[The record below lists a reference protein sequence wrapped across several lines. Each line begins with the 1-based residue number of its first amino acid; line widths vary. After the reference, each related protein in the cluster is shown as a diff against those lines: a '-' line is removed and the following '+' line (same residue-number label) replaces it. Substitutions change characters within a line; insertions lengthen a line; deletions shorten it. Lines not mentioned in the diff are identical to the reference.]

1 MTHHQV
7 ELTVNGSKVS
17 MQVEPR
23 QSLADALRSQLGLT
37 GTHLGCE
44 HGVCGACTIIVD
56 GEPVRGCLMLGVQAE
71 GAEVLTV
78 EGVSPSEGLSPIQ
91 EALREHHGLQ
101 CGFCTPGMVM
111 ALHHLFTITPSPSED
126 EINEAISG
134 QLCRC
139 TGYQGIVSAAKAVAQ
154 KQRENRS
161 HDTTINGK
169 ENSCR
174 SA

>member
-1 MTHHQV
+1 MTLRQV
-7 ELTVNGSKVS
+7 KLTVNGARVS
-17 MQVEPR
+17 MDVEPR
-23 QSLADALRSQLGLT
+23 QSLADALRTHLGLT

-56 GEPVRGCLMLGVQAE
+56 GEPARGCLMLGVQAE
-71 GAEVLTV
+71 DAEVLTV
-78 EGVSPSEGLSPIQ
+78 EGVSPPDGLSPIQ
-91 EALREHHGLQ
+91 EALHEHHGLQ

-111 ALHHLFTITPSPSED
+111 ALHHLFTTTPSPSEA
-126 EINEAISG
+126 EIKEAISG

-154 KQRENRS
+154 KRRS
-161 HDTTINGK
+161 QPDHSTVTEEEI
-169 ENSCR
+169 SCR